1 MRRTLL
7 TASFFRVDEVT
18 VPDGQGGE
26 RKRQIVVHPGATV
39 ILPRLDSERIILIR
53 NVREAVDRELL
64 ELPAGKLDAN
74 EDAEA
79 CARRELE
86 EETGYRCGHIT
97 RLCEFFPSPGILTEK
112 LYAFVAEDLT
122 EVGQRLEAGE
132 QIAPVIMTLDEAMD
146 MVREHRIEDGKT
158 LITLMMFDLLGRR
171 C

>member
-1 MRRTLL
+1 MRHTLL
-7 TASFFRVDEVT
+7 TASFFRVDEIT
-18 VPDGQGGE
+18 VSDRHGGE
-26 RKRQIVVHPGATV
+26 RKRQIVVHPGAAV
-39 ILPRLDSERIILIR
+39 VLPRLDSERIILIR

-74 EDAEA
+74 EDAET

-86 EETGYRCGHIT
+86 EETGYRCGRIS

-122 EVGQRLEAGE
+122 EVGQKLEAGE
-132 QIAPVIMTLDEAMD
+132 RIAPVFTTLDEAMD
-146 MVREHRIEDGKT
+146 MIRERRIEDGKT